1 MFKIDSDLLR
11 KLCENNSFQVNDNE
25 LIFFGLRGL
34 LPVDESNFDFEE
46 THFVHLNEIDYRH
59 PRCTF
64 VQWIWKE
71 NKLAIFPGSTVP
83 HKKYIQKSL
92 KKNGEG
98 TNQLMTGHYNNYKK
112 GIHKA
117 GSQTGHSAFRQI
129 NALPIRRTSDDEDYD
144 ELDQVE
150 FTRPFDN
157 IHAAWCTGINA
168 DRFASAGCQVIVG
181 FPKCERRDGL
191 DNSGAWKAF
200 HKNAYSISQ
209 HVFSYVLLNG
219 RDALKVATGQAGT
232 KGYRLR
238 YGSEGQKVGV
248 LQNKLQEKNFYEGD
262 TDNQF
267 GPRTLFALL
276 DFQASVF
283 GKQGSDGIL
292 GPMTAEA
299 LGITLNT

>member
-1 MFKIDSDLLR
+1 MFKIDSDVLR
-11 KLCENNSFQVNDNE
+11 RLCTNNSFQVNNKE
-25 LIFFGLRGL
+25 LIFLGLRGL
-34 LPVDESNFDFEE
+34 LPLDESNFDFEE
-46 THFVHLNEIDYRH
+46 AHLVHLVEIDYRH

-64 VQWIWKE
+64 VQWSPQE
-71 NKLAIFPGSTVP
+71 NKLAVFPGSTVP
-83 HKKYIQKSL
+83 HKKYINESL

-98 TNQLMTGHYNNYKK
+98 TNRLMTGLYKNYKK
-112 GIHKA
+112 GFHKA
-117 GSQTGHSAFRQI
+117 GSETGHSAFRQI

-150 FTRPFDN
+150 FSRPFDN
-157 IHAAWCTGINA
+157 IHAAWCPGIDS

-181 FPKCERRDGL
+181 FPKCKRRNGL

-200 HKNAYSISQ
+200 HKNAYSFSQ
-209 HVFSYVLLNG
+209 QVFAYILLNG
-219 RDALKVATGQAGT
+219 RDALKAATDESNGKRG
-232 KGYRLR
+232 RLR
-238 YGSEGQKVGV
+238 FGSEGEKVGI
-248 LQNKLQEKNFYEGD
+248 LQKKLQEKNFYEGD

-283 GKQGSDGIL
+283 GKEGSDGIL

-299 LGITLNT
+299 LDMNLNS